1 MEMQITLNLC
11 LNPFVSSPLQI
22 LLEGPGTLK
31 FSNFSLA
38 KVEGENLEE
47 FFTLVAAE
55 EGGGD
60 SGESV
65 KKTMKSRVKGM
76 RRASRSEVQW
86 WATQVPWGEN
96 VRLACCQ
103 PNDVLKINDKDPGEA
118 WIYGWLCLGPKVF
131 HVDLMPFKAQGT
143 SAKAFSFTSSL
154 TARQNVRKGILSPF
168 LLYPQHLSPVS
179 GTHQQ
184 LGTYSALLSS

>member
-1 MEMQITLNLC
+1 M
-11 LNPFVSSPLQI
+11 
-22 LLEGPGTLK
+22 EGPGTLK

-60 SGESV
+60 GGENVV
-65 KKTMKSRVKGM
+65 KKNMKSRVKGM

-86 WATQVPWGEN
+86 WATQVPCLGEN
-96 VRLACCQ
+96 VHLLCCQ
-103 PNDVLKINDKDPGEA
+103 PNDALKINDKDPGEA

-131 HVDLMPFKAQGT
+131 HVDLMPLKHREPLT
-143 SAKAFSFTSSL
+143 MPSPSL
-154 TARQNVRKGILSPF
+154 HR
-168 LLYPQHLSPVS
+168 
-179 GTHQQ
+179 
-184 LGTYSALLSS
+184 